1 MRLLTFTECKRRLD
15 PDGGGIVTES
25 WLRRQLPSVKVGK
38 RHLVPEPKFID
49 FCRGLLDQCQG
60 ETQAQESCGAKMSAA
75 TLSAGTK
82 AEASASVQRAQTT
95 INALLKPSAPIL
107 PSNPSPAAQVVP
119 INSKSRM
126 S

>member
-1 MRLLTFTECKRRLD
+1 MRLLTFSECKRRLD
-15 PDGGGIVTES
+15 PEGGGIVTEA

-95 INALLKPSAPIL
+95 ISALLKPSAPIL
-107 PSNPSPAAQVVP
+107 PSNPLPPAQVVP